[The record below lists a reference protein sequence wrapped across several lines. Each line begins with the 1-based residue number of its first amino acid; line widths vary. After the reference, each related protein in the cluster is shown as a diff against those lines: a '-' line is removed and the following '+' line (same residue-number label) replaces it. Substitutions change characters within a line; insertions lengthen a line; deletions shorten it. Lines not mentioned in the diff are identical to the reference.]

1 MSQLQPT
8 APQPG
13 EPNLLDTETET
24 DLRTVVRDL
33 LADRCDPITVVA
45 VYDGDHSIT
54 PPLWKALA
62 VELGLAGLLVPE
74 DRGGAGA
81 SAREVAVVLEEL
93 GRAVAPVPFLT
104 SSVVAATTLLA
115 APVGGPADELIASLA
130 AGETT
135 AALLLPL
142 ATAPGAEASSLTVDA
157 DGRISGRVTSVGGA
171 VESDV
176 LLAPVTTPEGTALY
190 AVLARDAVVEPVSSL
205 DMTRRLADVSLDG
218 AAGELLLPPESGAAA
233 VRRGLETGA
242 ALLASEQVG
251 VARWCLA
258 TTVAYLKDRRQFGRV
273 VGGFQALKHR
283 VADLY
288 VAVES
293 ASAAARYAAATVA
306 EDHPDRLVA
315 TAVAQAWCSDVAVR
329 TAEEAIQLHAG
340 IGMTWEHPVHLFLKR
355 AKADQIVFGTPGLH
369 RARLGGLV
377 GLVA

>member
-13 EPNLLDTETET
+13 EPNLLDTETEA
-24 DLRTVVRDL
+24 DLRTVIRDL
-33 LADRCDPITVVA
+33 LTERCDPITAVA

-54 PPLWKALA
+54 APLWKALA

-115 APVGGPADELIASLA
+115 APVGGPADGLIASLA

-142 ATAPGAEASSLTVDA
+142 ATAPGAEASGLTVDA
-157 DGRISGRVTSVGGA
+157 GGRISGRVTSVGGA
-171 VESDV
+171 VEADV

-205 DMTRRLADVSLDG
+205 DMTRRLGDVTLDG
-218 AAGELLLPPESGAAA
+218 VAGELLLPAESGASA

-293 ASAAARYAAATVA
+293 ASAAASYAAAAVA

-315 TAVAQAWCSDVAVR
+315 TAVAQAWCSAVAVR

-340 IGMTWEHPVHLFLKR
+340 IGMTWEHPVHLYLKR

-369 RARLGGLV
+369 RAQLGDLV
-377 GLVA
+377 GLVG